1 MDGGKKDKREGN
13 SEEGRISVRQKW
25 MEGGMESGTERGR
38 KDRRNERAR
47 DEWRDGAVA
56 FLALSFYD

>member
-1 MDGGKKDKREGN
+1 MDGRSEDKMEGN
-13 SEEGRISVRQKW
+13 SREGRIGVRQKW
-25 MEGGMESGTERGR
+25 MEGGMGPGTERGM
-38 KDRRNERAR
+38 KDRANERAR

>member
-1 MDGGKKDKREGN
+1 MDGGRKDKTEGN
-13 SEEGRISVRQKW
+13 SEEGGIGGRQKW
-25 MEGGMESGTERGR
+25 MEGGVESGTGRG
-38 KDRRNERAR
+38 RRNEKAR